1 MLTHFLKEIED
12 KYLFSKADRLLVAVS
27 GGVDSMVLTH
37 LLQAAGYDFAVA
49 HCNFKLRGTQSDE
62 DEKFVFDSVRSMG
75 MEYFTTSFA
84 TNNYAT
90 EKGISIQ
97 MAARELR
104 YAWFDRLMREHSFHK
119 LVTAHHANDAL
130 ETVLF
135 NLIKGTG
142 LRGLR
147 GIMPKHGKTVR
158 PLLSFTKDQ
167 ILAYAQAQ
175 RVKWRED
182 ASNASNKYSRNL
194 IRNEVVPLLQQVN
207 PGLLATFLST
217 QKRLIATEDLLKNTL
232 EELALR
238 HTQQVGEDWVI
249 TFDKVYNLVFIEFVI
264 APFGF
269 NLDQA
274 VDIQQALT
282 KGHVGGKHLS
292 GGYQLNVDRNQLIIS
307 PFHQTPRETSVSV
320 AAREVANDWFSLR
333 ITLKPGVQS
342 PTRDARQA
350 SIDFDKL
357 QFPLTIRK
365 WRTGDYFYPLGMQ
378 GKKKISD
385 FMIDNKI
392 PLNLKERVCVLTSG
406 GDIAWVIGH
415 RLDDRFKITKETK
428 CVYQIELTEDDQSI

>member
-1 MLTHFLKEIED
+1 MLTLFLKEIED
-12 KYLFSKADRLLVAVS
+12 KRLFSKADRLLLAVS

-37 LLQAAGYDFAVA
+37 LLKAAGYDFAVA
-49 HCNFKLRGTQSDE
+49 HCNFKLRESESDE
-62 DEKFVFDSVRSMG
+62 DERFVFDTMRSMG
-75 MEYFTTSFA
+75 MECFTTSFT

-104 YAWFDRLMREHSFHK
+104 YAWFDQLMDEHSFDK
-119 LVTAHHANDAL
+119 LVTAHHANDTF

-135 NLIKGTG
+135 NLAKGTG

-147 GIMPKHGKTVR
+147 GIVPKQGKLVR
-158 PLLSFTKDQ
+158 PLLSFTKEQ
-167 ILAYAQAQ
+167 ILAYAQAE
-175 RVKWRED
+175 RVQWRED
-182 ASNASNKYSRNL
+182 DSNASNKYSRNL
-194 IRNEVVPLLQQVN
+194 IRNEVVPLLQQIN

-217 QKRLIATEDLLKNTL
+217 QKRLIATEELLNDTL
-232 EELALR
+232 EELARR
-238 HTQQVGEDWVI
+238 HTQQVGEDWII
-249 TFDKVYNLVFIEFVI
+249 TFDNAYNLVFIEFVL

-269 NLDQA
+269 NLDQV

-282 KGHVGGKHLS
+282 KGHVGGKFLS
-292 GGYQLNVDRNQLIIS
+292 KSYQLNVDRNRLVIS
-307 PFHQTPRETSVSV
+307 PSHQVTKEISISSTT
-320 AAREVANDWFSLR
+320 REVSNDWFSLR
-333 ITLKPGVQS
+333 IAIKQEVQS
-342 PTRDARQA
+342 PARDVKQA

-365 WRTGDYFYPLGMQ
+365 WRPGDYFYPLGMK

-406 GDIAWVIGH
+406 DDITWVIGH

>member
-1 MLTHFLKEIED
+1 MLTLFLKEIED
-12 KYLFSKADRLLVAVS
+12 KRLFSKADRLLLAVS

-37 LLQAAGYDFAVA
+37 LLKGAGYDFAVA
-49 HCNFKLRGTQSDE
+49 HCNFKLRGSESDE
-62 DEKFVFDSVRSMG
+62 DERFVFDTMRSMG
-75 MEYFTTSFA
+75 MECFTTSFT
-84 TNNYAT
+84 TNNYAM

-104 YAWFDRLMREHSFHK
+104 YAWFDQLMDEHSFDK
-119 LVTAHHANDAL
+119 LVTAHHANDAF

-135 NLIKGTG
+135 NLAKGTG

-147 GIMPKHGKTVR
+147 GIVPKHGKLVR
-158 PLLSFTKDQ
+158 PLLSFTKEQ
-167 ILAYAQAQ
+167 ILAYAQAE
-175 RVKWRED
+175 RVQWRED
-182 ASNASNKYSRNL
+182 DSNASNKYSRNL
-194 IRNEVVPLLQQVN
+194 IRNEVVPLLQQIN
-207 PGLLATFLST
+207 PGLPATFLST
-217 QKRLIATEDLLKNTL
+217 QKRLIATEELLNDTL
-232 EELALR
+232 EELARR
-238 HTQQVGEDWVI
+238 HTQQVGEDWII
-249 TFDKVYNLVFIEFVI
+249 TFDDAYNLVFIEFVL

-269 NLDQA
+269 NLDQV

-282 KGHVGGKHLS
+282 KGHVGGKFLS
-292 GGYQLNVDRNQLIIS
+292 KSYQLNVDRNRLVIS
-307 PFHQTPRETSVSV
+307 PSYQVTKEISISSTT
-320 AAREVANDWFSLR
+320 REVSHDWFSLR
-333 ITLKPGVQS
+333 IAIKQEVQS
-342 PTRDARQA
+342 PARDAKQA

-365 WRTGDYFYPLGMQ
+365 WRPGDYFYPLGMK

-406 GDIAWVIGH
+406 DDITWVIGH